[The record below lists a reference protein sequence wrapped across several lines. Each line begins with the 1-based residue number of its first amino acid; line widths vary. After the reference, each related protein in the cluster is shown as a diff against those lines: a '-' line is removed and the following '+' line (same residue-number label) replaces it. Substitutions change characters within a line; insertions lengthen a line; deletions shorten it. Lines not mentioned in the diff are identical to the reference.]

1 MATISLKAY
10 ISRVDTLL
18 TVGNLD
24 EVVHHGRHILVSYP
38 RNAEASHMLGQALVQ
53 MGGNAS
59 EAQAVL
65 RRVLAIMPDDAAT
78 HAALGE
84 VSEHNGLFE
93 EAIWHLE
100 RASEHATE
108 NRSYR
113 ERLRSLYRLH
123 RGAGAEL
130 PEGLPGAV
138 ARRQLRESQR
148 VQAIRT
154 LQNALQDSPGRQ
166 DLRLLLARTQW
177 DVEKRIDAADTALDV
192 LEALPWCLHANRI
205 VASLWLAEL
214 RPTDAQQFL
223 ERIHDVDPY
232 FALRLASN
240 NPPDEHS
247 YTLTEL
253 DYRQFGNINP
263 PANQSPAISA
273 PGESSGP
280 RGRPRDDFQSDV
292 TDGSLPDWLQESV
305 TAESEQDELAWLEGD
320 APATAAASS
329 AGGVLP
335 WESGVPV
342 SPPPLASSPLSREE
356 GDELDW
362 LNSPAGDE
370 THWRAESAAT
380 HPGAANPTWSETP
393 DAQRPP
399 TPATDSEVWRSALP
413 PAGAD
418 LEGTHSRQQRFVF
431 SRLPLWLRVP
441 AEGLPVLKR
450 ASKQGRARRRVL
462 RQRRG

>member
-24 EVVHHGRHILVSYP
+24 EVVHHCRHILVSYP

-84 VSEHNGLFE
+84 VSEHNGMFE

-123 RGAGAEL
+123 RGAGTEL

-138 ARRQLRESQR
+138 ARRQLRENQR

-166 DLRLLLARTQW
+166 DLRLLLARTRW
-177 DVEKRIDAADTALDV
+177 DVEKRVDAADTALDV

-232 FALRLASN
+232 LALRLASN
-240 NPPDEHS
+240 NPPDEHA

-263 PANQSPAISA
+263 PVNQSPAIPA
-273 PGESSGP
+273 PGGSRGP

-305 TAESEQDELAWLEGD
+305 TAESEQDELAWLEGNS
-320 APATAAASS
+320 PATAAASS
-329 AGGVLP
+329 ADGVLP
-335 WESGVPV
+335 WESGAPV
-342 SPPPLASSPLSREE
+342 SPSLFASSTLSHEE

-362 LNSPAGDE
+362 LNNPAASE
-370 THWRAESAAT
+370 TDWQAESAAT
-380 HPGAANPTWSETP
+380 HPGAASPAWSDSP

-399 TPATDSEVWRSALP
+399 APASETWRSALP

-418 LEGTHSRQQRFVF
+418 PAGAHSRQQQFVF

-450 ASKQGRARRRVL
+450 ASKQGRARRRGL
-462 RQRRG
+462 RLRRG

>member
-24 EVVHHGRHILVSYP
+24 EVVHHCRHILVSYP

-65 RRVLAIMPDDAAT
+65 CRVLAIMPDDAAT

-84 VSEHNGLFE
+84 VSEHNGLFQ

-138 ARRQLRESQR
+138 ARRQLRENQR

-154 LQNALQDSPGRQ
+154 LQNALQDAPGRQ

-177 DVEKRIDAADTALDV
+177 DVEKRVDAADTALDV

-205 VASLWLAEL
+205 VANLWLAEL

-232 FALRLASN
+232 LALRLASN

-247 YTLTEL
+247 FTLTEL

-263 PANQSPAISA
+263 PANHSPAISA
-273 PGESSGP
+273 PGGNRGP
-280 RGRPRDDFQSDV
+280 RGRLGDDFQSDI

-305 TAESEQDELAWLEGD
+305 TSESEQDELAWLEGD

-329 AGGVLP
+329 ADGVLP
-335 WESGVPV
+335 WESNVPV
-342 SPPPLASSPLSREE
+342 SPRFTSSPQSHDE

-362 LNSPAGDE
+362 LNNPAAGE
-370 THWRAESAAT
+370 TDWMAESAAT
-380 HPGAANPTWSETP
+380 NPGAASTAWSEKP
-393 DAQRPP
+393 DAHRPP
-399 TPATDSEVWRSALP
+399 APATANEPLRSALP
-413 PAGAD
+413 PVGVD
-418 LEGTHSRQQRFVF
+418 PDGVHSRQQQFVF

-450 ASKQGRARRRVL
+450 ASKPGRARRRGL
-462 RQRRG
+462 RLRRG